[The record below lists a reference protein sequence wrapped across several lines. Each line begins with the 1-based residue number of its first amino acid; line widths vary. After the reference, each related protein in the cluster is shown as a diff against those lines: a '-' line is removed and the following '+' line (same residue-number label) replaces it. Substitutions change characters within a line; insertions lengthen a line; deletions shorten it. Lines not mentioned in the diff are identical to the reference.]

1 MRHLMFTVLVIGI
14 EILVVIH
21 WFVFPHNLA
30 LFVMAMTAGVVMALM
45 AAADFLLMFVVIR
58 KDPANPLHLLEL
70 TDLAKLEAVWAVATC
85 FQFAFLAA
93 AAIAGVYWMV
103 VVLVVGQGSE
113 LVAISVAWV
122 RTRSA
127 EVSKN
132 MG

>member
-14 EILVVIH
+14 EILVVSH

-58 KDPANPLHLLEL
+58 KDPAKPRHVVEV
-70 TDLAKLEAVWAVATC
+70 TGLAKWEAVWAVATC

-122 RTRSA
+122 RTRST

>member
-1 MRHLMFTVLVIGI
+1 MRHLVFTAFVIGI

-21 WFVFPHNLA
+21 WFVFPHNMP
-30 LFVMAMTAGVVMALM
+30 LFIMAVTAGVVMALM
-45 AAADFLLMFVVIR
+45 AAADFRLMFVVIR

-70 TDLAKLEAVWAVATC
+70 TDLAKLEAVWAFATG

-113 LVAISVAWV
+113 LVAIFVAWV
-122 RTRSA
+122 RTRSLDA
-127 EVSKN
+127 TKIT
-132 MG
+132 G